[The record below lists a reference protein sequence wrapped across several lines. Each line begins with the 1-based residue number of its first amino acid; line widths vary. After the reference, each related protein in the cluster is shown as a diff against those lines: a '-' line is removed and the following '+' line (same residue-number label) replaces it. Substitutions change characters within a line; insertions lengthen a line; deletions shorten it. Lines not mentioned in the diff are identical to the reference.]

1 VQLPTK
7 KIQMRDAPKG
17 TSLATVLQ
25 SVLEERPFVLPT
37 DAPLVH
43 ERLMKQLT
51 QEAQR
56 ALWQP
61 LVPEQ
66 AQLEASAMDEF
77 FSVQVYS
84 YHKKKAI
91 TLQTMVRTWDALRRE
106 PNMKTLVERF
116 VDPED
121 MVRFHALNN
130 FFKVAEAAHGTA
142 VKSPVRPL
150 QHVIEDLAAVDQDS

>member
-1 VQLPTK
+1 
-7 KIQMRDAPKG
+7 MRDAPKG

-106 PNMKTLVERF
+106 PNMKTLVERS
-116 VDPED
+116 VVPAD
-121 MVRFHALNN
+121 MVRFHALNH
-130 FFKVAEAAHGTA
+130 FFKVAEAAHGTAVKSHGTA